1 MDLNSK
7 EKLRPF
13 WGEFTQENLE
23 KLLSGKMTDRE
34 YLVSNSSNSILD
46 SSDLVLGLKSS
57 FERLC
62 EGPWFST
69 KLIQIEKSSWNALR
83 SCLSSLF
90 LLPKAMDSDL
100 V

>member
-57 FERLC
+57 FKRLC
-62 EGPWFST
+62 EGPWFSM
-69 KLIQIEKSSWNALR
+69 KLI
-83 SCLSSLF
+83 
-90 LLPKAMDSDL
+90 
-100 V
+100 